1 MDAELTDERRRVDR
15 STLPQRISHKKKR
28 EKCIFSRLEIRFFV
42 SQEEEEEEEEGPSSR
57 PATKANSDED
67 WANKETERGGRR
79 SQKMKCKQ
87 GRKKRKRR
95 KEET

>member
-15 STLPQRISHKKKR
+15 SALPQRISHKKKR
-28 EKCIFSRLEIRFFV
+28 GKCIFSRLEIRLFV
-42 SQEEEEEEEEGPSSR
+42 SQEEEEEKEEGPPSR

-67 WANKETERGGRR
+67 WANKETERGRR
-79 SQKMKCKQ
+79 SLKMKCKQ

-95 KEET
+95 KEES